1 MMKYLRLFFAI
12 LMVCSLCGCSAKDNI
27 KENTETEIN
36 EDVSQME
43 DSEAIK
49 DSAMKINLEPVAFD
63 LEQIKS
69 ENNFSISFESREEK
83 IVLFDTVLEKELVSF
98 EESYGSEG
106 GMFLSM
112 IDENNGAFLYC
123 STPACGMMMKQMY
136 VTKDRWQS
144 YDQMDISLLIDGYPT
159 SLSALSDNHLYIG
172 AQLHGDGYLFE
183 STDGGKNWNPVII
196 DDEIKCKDG
205 YAPIFNNEEGVS
217 YVLLKYDD
225 LCSLY
230 QSDAAL
236 SEWKRVGAFLSKMK
250 IESYFIWDGKV
261 IIIVTDMQGQY
272 YQLSLDKMLV

>member
-1 MMKYLRLFFAI
+1 MMKYLKSFFAI

-27 KENTETEIN
+27 NENKETEIN

-49 DSAMKINLEPVAFD
+49 NSTMKINLEPVTFD
-63 LEQIKS
+63 LEQIKN
-69 ENNFSISFESREEK
+69 ENNFSISFESKEGK
-83 IVLFDTVLEKELVSF
+83 IILYDTVSETELVSF
-98 EESYGSEG
+98 EESYGSG
-106 GMFLSM
+106 GELFLSM

-123 STPACGMMMKQMY
+123 STPAAGLMMKRMY
-136 VTKDRWQS
+136 VTKDRWQTYS
-144 YDQMDISLLIDGYPT
+144 QIDIDNLIDGYPT

-172 AQLHGDGYLFE
+172 TQMRSDGYLFE

-196 DDEIKCKDG
+196 DDEIKCEDG

-236 SEWKRVGAFLSKMK
+236 SEWKRVGAFLSEME
-250 IESYFIWDGKV
+250 IESYFIWEGKV
-261 IIIVTDMQGQY
+261 IIIVTDMQDQH
-272 YQLSLDKMLV
+272 YQLSFDKN